1 MNLSFN
7 PQTKQQLDALS
18 ASMPHAVVLVGVKGV
33 GLLTAAK
40 HLANSNI
47 ADIIEPLDKDG
58 VVNHKKGTISVKRI
72 RELYDES
79 KGKSLTE
86 RIFIIDDADMMSTG
100 AQNAFLKLLE
110 EPSSRTHFI
119 LTSHNPAALLPTV
132 TSRTERVNVL
142 PISDEESK
150 DLAFT
155 LKLRGVQESQA
166 LFIAA
171 GKPAELARLAAS
183 TEYFEQAVAIMSA
196 AKSFVSGGKKA
207 AVITAF
213 HYATNREQ
221 ALALLDASKNL
232 LLHASKTTPSAELI
246 ERLAKCNA
254 AYDAIYANGNTKL
267 HLVAAMV

>member
-1 MNLSFN
+1 MNLYFN
-7 PQTKQQLDALS
+7 PYTKRQLDSLTK
-18 ASMPHAVVLVGVKGV
+18 SMPHAVALVGVKGV

-40 HLANSNI
+40 FIAKDSI

-79 KGKSLTE
+79 KGKSVTE
-86 RIFIIDDADMMSTG
+86 RVFIIDDADMMSVG

-110 EPSSRTHFI
+110 EPSRHTHFI

-142 PISDEESK
+142 PISDEDSK
-150 DLAFT
+150 GLAFA

-166 LFIAA
+166 LFIAT
-171 GKPAELARLAAS
+171 GKPAELARLAAD
-183 TEYFEQAVAIMSA
+183 EQYFEQAAAIMSA
-196 AKSFVSGGKKA
+196 AKSFVSGSKKD
-207 AVITAF
+207 AVVTAF

-221 ALALLDASKNL
+221 ALSLLDASKNL
-232 LLHASKTTPSAELI
+232 LLHAAKSTPSAELM
-246 ERLAKCNA
+246 EKLAKCNA
-254 AYDAIYANGNTKL
+254 AYDAIYANGNARL
-267 HLVAAMV
+267 HLIAAMV